1 MILLIISLWQFLRIQ
16 KIKLKFRFNFCLLIQ
31 EGSKSSKI
39 LHLTDIHLD
48 LGYKVGS
55 NSDCSKPLCCTND
68 TEMAE
73 TAETA
78 AGYWGSYSCDV
89 PVWTFEDMLVQIREK
104 HLDVSAILSHV

>member
-1 MILLIISLWQFLRIQ
+1 
-16 KIKLKFRFNFCLLIQ
+16 LKQ
-31 EGSKSSKI
+31 EGSPSSKI

-55 NSDCSKPLCCTND
+55 SSDCGKPLCCTND

-104 HLDVSAILSHV
+104 HLDVSATILSHV